1 MYELNFMLTTQKDY
15 TSQSALCVTVL
26 NFKHKYR
33 PQMVN
38 IK

>member
-1 MYELNFMLTTQKDY
+1 MLAIQKDY
-15 TSQSALCVTVL
+15 TSQSALCFTVL
-26 NFKHKYR
+26 NFEHKYR